1 MLLWKM
7 HCLKLSVK
15 RESFAFMTITLKGT
29 LVLVGAGKMGGA
41 MLEGWLKAGADPK
54 KIVALDPGPP
64 PEVLALLAH
73 HGIRHNPPID
83 TISDAEVVL
92 VAVKPQVMDDVLAPF
107 TDLAKSKPLV
117 LSVVA
122 GKTIAKLAAHFG
134 DSASIIRTMPNTP
147 AAIGRGITA
156 MVGNVHVTQSQ
167 MALAEQL
174 LSTIGDS
181 ASIIRTMPNTPAA
194 IGRGIT
200 AMVGNVHV
208 TQSQMAL
215 AEQLLSTIGEV
226 VTVDTEEQID
236 WVTGVSGSGPA
247 YIFLL
252 TECLAEAGEK
262 LGLSPKLA
270 EQLARATVSGAGEL
284 MRLSGT
290 DAATLRKNVTSP
302 KGTTYEALQILM
314 ADDGLKLLME
324 KAVAAAAR
332 RSKELA
338 G

>member
-1 MLLWKM
+1 
-7 HCLKLSVK
+7 
-15 RESFAFMTITLKGT
+15 MTLNLKGT

-41 MLEGWLKAGADPK
+41 MLEGWLKAGADPA

-64 PEVLALLAH
+64 AEVVDLLVR
-73 HGIRHNPPID
+73 HGIRHNPPVD
-83 TISDAEVVL
+83 TINDAEVVL

-107 TDLAKSKPLV
+107 GALAASKPLV

-122 GKTIAKLAAHFG
+122 GKTIARLAVHFG
-134 DSASIIRTMPNTP
+134 ADASIIRTMPNTP

-156 MVGNVHVTQSQ
+156 MVGNAQVSASQ
-167 MALAEQL
+167 MALA
-174 LSTIGDS
+174 G
-181 ASIIRTMPNTPAA
+181 
-194 IGRGIT
+194 
-200 AMVGNVHV
+200 
-208 TQSQMAL
+208 
-215 AEQLLSTIGEV
+215 QLLSTIGEV
-226 VTVDTEEQID
+226 VQVDTEEQID

-247 YIFLL
+247 YVFLL
-252 TECLAEAGEK
+252 TECLAAAGEK

-270 EQLARATVSGAGEL
+270 EQLARATVSGSGEL

-290 DAATLRKNVTSP
+290 DAATLRQNVTSP

-314 ADDGLKLLME
+314 ADDGLKPLME
-324 KAVAAAAR
+324 KAVAAAAK